1 MHKLIQY
8 LKTKGEGEPS
18 MRDFVNA
25 LLQCKRYDVAK
36 NICNC
41 PWPLTEAQLERS
53 SPKKY
58 NMLLRDQE
66 KKKRKM

>member
-41 PWPLTEAQLERS
+41 PWPLTEAQLER
-53 SPKKY
+53 
-58 NMLLRDQE
+58 
-66 KKKRKM
+66 